1 MISLKWPLKW
11 SLGFWINPYSLS
23 FIPVFLWVQKFRRS
37 RCPVVS
43 NNHSQEDDLNKPYI
57 ILSVSSP
64 RLGGF
69 SSLCFI
75 TVSPTALG
83 RFFLRNGCRSAASR
97 FALSRRSKL
106 FEQLETAQVFYAKR
120 INRLVMFA
128 SRKLQLKDVQCP
140 VQVAQHGQC
149 CHVSAMQDSRKSGLP
164 TRLVPEE
171 ELLKVSHIS
180 PQSHWNSASGQ
191 SSKRNILG
199 VQRRLWPY
207 I

>member
-1 MISLKWPLKW
+1 MTLTSHT
-11 SLGFWINPYSLS
+11 LS
-23 FIPVFLWVQKFRRS
+23 FLYPRHVWGVFHRF
-37 RCPVVS
+37 
-43 NNHSQEDDLNKPYI
+43 
-57 ILSVSSP
+57 VSSP
-64 RLGGF
+64 FLPPLWAVSFCKEMAAARLQAG
-69 SSLCFI
+69 
-75 TVSPTALG
+75 SP
-83 RFFLRNGCRSAASR
+83 
-97 FALSRRSKL
+97 LSRRSKL

-180 PQSHWNSASGQ
+180 PQSH
-191 SSKRNILG
+191 
-199 VQRRLWPY
+199 
-207 I
+207 